1 MKKLLFLLNLLAFL
15 MLAVSC
21 NVYKLHCGAFNTNV
35 SLEDSENGK
44 NFILKNDGTKVYGDK
59 INYQYG
65 LILKEEITIDRQI
78 FKSREV
84 RGYQAK
90 GVYYVRI
97 GGKFIKRVI
106 HGKLNV
112 YVEELMSMKFNA
124 TKNITLPY
132 IQCLHY
138 VQKGEIGELVMITSQ
153 KDIMQF
159 VGDCQKAVEMIN
171 LSPAKIRK
179 AIKKDYNYLNKIF
192 ESYNANDCGIVSHD
206 PVKNYQ

>member
-1 MKKLLFLLNLLAFL
+1 

-21 NVYKLHCGAFNTNV
+21 NVYKINCGTFNNQATK
-35 SLEDSENGK
+35 EDSENSR

-59 INYQYG
+59 ITYQYG
-65 LILKEEITIDRQI
+65 LILKEEITIDKQK
-78 FKSREV
+78 FNSAEV

-90 GVYYVRI
+90 GVYYGRI
-97 GGKFIKRVI
+97 GGKFAKRII

-124 TKNITLPY
+124 TKNITTPY

-138 VQKGEIGELVMITSQ
+138 VQKGEIGELVEITTQ
-153 KDIMQF
+153 KNIMQF
-159 VGDCQKAVEMIN
+159 VADCQKAVETIS

-179 AIKKDYNYLNKIF
+179 AIKKDYNYLNNIF
-192 ESYNANDCGIVSHD
+192 ENYNANDCGMVSHD
-206 PVKNYQ
+206 PVKN